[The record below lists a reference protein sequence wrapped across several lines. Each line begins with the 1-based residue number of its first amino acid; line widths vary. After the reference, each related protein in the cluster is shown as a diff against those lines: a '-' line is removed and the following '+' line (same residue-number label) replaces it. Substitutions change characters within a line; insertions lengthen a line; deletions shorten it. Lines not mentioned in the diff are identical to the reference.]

1 MNNKERK
8 KAEQAN
14 QARQVEMMR
23 RVMEADSQE
32 SQHPTATK
40 LGLMFGK
47 AMFWVMVMGLAVL
60 VYWGV
65 SKLLEG

>member
-1 MNNKERK
+1 
-8 KAEQAN
+8 
-14 QARQVEMMR
+14 MMR